1 MPASLARL
9 PYRCLTL
16 ALATLLWPA
25 VAHALVP
32 FAESGSARPDLVVE
46 ATLRLLPASPLAF
59 LAISVAAGA
68 LALGLS
74 ASNALVLHTQTQQ
87 QERDLIALQARERRL
102 RLAVQD
108 SEDGVLHLDPVRDAS
123 GRVVDFVVTDANAR
137 AAALFRRDAQL
148 VAGTRTSAL
157 ASMASQTPLFHALVE
172 TLDSGAT
179 YRAEVRAHP
188 RHVATSWLLVRAVKV
203 DDGLALT
210 LTDIRERKKESRR
223 LHRASSTDALT
234 GLLNRRG
241 FLEHAASQLEASRR
255 LGQASVLFYLDCD
268 DFKGINDTYG
278 HAVGDRALQEVARAL
293 RLSVR
298 ETDLVSRLGGDEFTI
313 LALDA
318 IGPCADTI
326 RTRIAERLEAV
337 NNAGIL
343 PAPLA
348 VSVGRLYVPAS
359 NTQPLAEL
367 LDAADRDLFLAKR
380 ARRAARGAM
389 ESIGRSTRSPKARA
403 SAGRAVA
410 ARAATKPVLTGVP
423 SVA

>member
-9 PYRCLTL
+9 SSLL
-16 ALATLLWPA
+16 IALAVATMWPA
-25 VAHALVP
+25 VARALVP
-32 FAESGSARPDLVVE
+32 FTEASSARPDLVVD

-59 LAISVAAGA
+59 LAVSVAAGA
-68 LALGLS
+68 LALGLT
-74 ASNALVLHTQTQQ
+74 ANNTLVLHSQTQQ

-108 SEDGVLHLDPVRDAS
+108 SEDGVLHLDPIRDAS
-123 GRVVDFVVTDANAR
+123 GRVIDFTVTDANAR
-137 AAALFRRDAQL
+137 AAALFRRDGQA
-148 VAGTRTSAL
+148 VAGMRTSAL
-157 ASMASQTPLFHALVE
+157 ASMANQTMLFQALVE
-172 TLDSGAT
+172 TLDSGAI

-223 LHRASSTDALT
+223 LRRASSTDALT

-241 FLEHAASQLEASRR
+241 FLEHAAAQLETARQQ
-255 LGQASVLFYLDCD
+255 GQDSVLFYLDCD
-268 DFKGINDTYG
+268 EFKAINDTHG

-318 IGPCADTI
+318 IGQCADTI

-337 NNAGIL
+337 NNSAVL
-343 PAPLA
+343 PTLLA
-348 VSVGRLYVPAS
+348 VSVGRLYVSAS
-359 NTQPLAEL
+359 NTQPLTAL
-367 LDAADRDLFLAKR
+367 LEEADRDLFLAKR

-389 ESIGRSTRSPKARA
+389 DSIARSTRSPRARA
-403 SAGRAVA
+403 SAGRRDV
-410 ARAATKPVLTGVP
+410 ARASKDSLLTGVP

>member
-1 MPASLARL
+1 MPALLARPPL
-9 PYRCLTL
+9 LLL
-16 ALATLLWPA
+16 ALALAAVWPA
-25 VAHALVP
+25 RLHALVP
-32 FAESGSARPDLVVE
+32 FAESSTARPDLVVE
-46 ATLRLLPASPLAF
+46 ATLRLLPASPIAF

-68 LALGLS
+68 LALVLT
-74 ASNALVLHTQTQQ
+74 ASNTLVLQSQTQQ

-108 SEDGVLHLDPVRDAS
+108 SEDGVLHLDPIRDAS
-123 GRVVDFVVTDANAR
+123 GRVIDFAVTDANAR
-137 AAALFRRDAQL
+137 AAGLFRRDVRA
-148 VAGTRTSAL
+148 VTGMRTSQL
-157 ASMASQTPLFHALVE
+157 ASLANQTVLFHALVD
-172 TLDSGAT
+172 TLGSGAT

-203 DDGLALT
+203 DEGLALT
-210 LTDIRERKKESRR
+210 LTDIRDRKKEARR
-223 LHRASSTDALT
+223 LRRASSTDALT

-241 FLEHAASQLEASRR
+241 FVEHATAQLDTARQ
-255 LGQASVLFYLDCD
+255 LGQDSVLFYVDCD
-268 DFKGINDTYG
+268 DFKAVNDTYG
-278 HAVGDRALQEVARAL
+278 HAVGDRALQEVSRAL

-318 IGPCADTI
+318 IGQCADTI
-326 RTRIAERLEAV
+326 RTRIAERLEAL
-337 NNAGIL
+337 NNAAVL
-343 PAPLA
+343 PVPLA

-367 LDAADRDLFLAKR
+367 LDEADRDLFLAKR

-389 ESIGRSTRSPKARA
+389 DSIARSTRSPKARPRG
-403 SAGRAVA
+403 GRTST
-410 ARAATKPVLTGVP
+410 ARPVTEAVLTGVP